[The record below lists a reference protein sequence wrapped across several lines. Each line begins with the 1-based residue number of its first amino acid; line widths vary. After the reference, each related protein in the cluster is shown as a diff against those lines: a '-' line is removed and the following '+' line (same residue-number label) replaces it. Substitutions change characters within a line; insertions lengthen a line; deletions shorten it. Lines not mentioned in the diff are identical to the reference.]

1 VGWILYYLKS
11 GREIRSVAVPPD
23 DAGRDAHRSGDRIQ
37 TEINYLLWEV
47 GFFVCPCGI
56 PRVRLRND
64 GTGIGIESDTGTGG
78 DLLWLW
84 LPAVTGIGDGA
95 VTDTGVRNYDGIR
108 VNLFF

>member
-1 VGWILYYLKS
+1 M
-11 GREIRSVAVPPD
+11 
-23 DAGRDAHRSGDRIQ
+23 
-37 TEINYLLWEV
+37 
-47 GFFVCPCGI
+47 
-56 PRVRLRND
+56 RLRND